1 MLKSLGL
8 AVLVIS
14 FPAAAAAA
22 DNAGKPARDGEQI
35 VCKSQARANSRLP
48 KKTCMTK
55 EQWEDMAEQNKRD
68 AKEMI
73 DRPQIEIRRD

>member
-1 MLKSLGL
+1 MLKGIGL
-8 AVLVIS
+8 AVLVMA
-14 FPAAAAAA
+14 FPAAAAA
-22 DNAGKPARDGEQI
+22 DNSSKAAAHDGQQL

-55 EQWEDMAEQNKRD
+55 GQWEDMAEQSKRD